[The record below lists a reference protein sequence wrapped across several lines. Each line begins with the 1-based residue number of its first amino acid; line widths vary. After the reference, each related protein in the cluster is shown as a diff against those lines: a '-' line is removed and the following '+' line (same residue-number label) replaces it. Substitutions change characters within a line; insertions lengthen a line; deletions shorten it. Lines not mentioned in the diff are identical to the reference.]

1 MGVTDIDLLV
11 LGAAEVTT
19 PTGNEARLGAELG
32 DVKVIENGAVAV
44 DDGRVLEV
52 GPEKELRA
60 RYSPERTLDAGG
72 GTVLP
77 GLIDAHTHPVFAG
90 TREREFE
97 QRVAG
102 ASYLEIAQA
111 GGGIASSL
119 EGVRGADLTRLTMLL
134 LERAD
139 RFLAA
144 GTTTLEAK
152 TGYGLT
158 LEDEL
163 RGLEAIAAAD
173 RAHPIDLVPTCL
185 AAHAYPPEFA
195 QDRAGYEDLLIRE
208 VWPEVARQG
217 IARYADV
224 FTEAHVFDIEASRRV
239 MGAAAEAG
247 LALRMHVDQLTPL
260 GGAELAAELG
270 ARSADHLE
278 HVSRAGAEA
287 LARSGVVATLSPLV
301 PLYLRETQEAPARR
315 LVQAGVAVALSTDF
329 NPGSCYCLSLFEVCS
344 WAALRY
350 GFSAAEALTAVTLN
364 GAASLDMAG
373 DRGSLEPG
381 KRADLVVTDLP
392 SHLHL
397 TYELGR
403 SPVRAV
409 VKDGH
414 QVYPQ
419 PVD

>member
-1 MGVTDIDLLV
+1 MIDIDLLV
-11 LGAAEVTT
+11 LGTSEVTT
-19 PTGNEARLGAELG
+19 PTGSAARLGSDLARVQVTEG
-32 DVKVIENGAVAV
+32 GAVAINA
-44 DDGRVLEV
+44 GRVLAV
-52 GPEKELRA
+52 GSERDLLA
-60 RYSPERTLDAGG
+60 RYSPKSTLDAGG

-77 GLIDAHTHPVFAG
+77 GFIDAHTHPVFAG

-97 QRVAG
+97 QRMAG
-102 ASYLEIAQA
+102 ASYVEIAQA

-119 EGVRGADLTRLTMLL
+119 EGVRGADLEQLTLL
-134 LERAD
+134 LLGRAD

-158 LEDEL
+158 LQDEL
-163 RGLEAIAAAD
+163 RGLEAISAAD
-173 RAHPIDLVPTCL
+173 RAHPVDLVPTCL
-185 AAHAYPPEFA
+185 AAHAYPPEFS
-195 QDRAGYEDLLIRE
+195 QDRAGYEDLLVRE

-224 FTEAHVFDIEASRRV
+224 FTEAHVFDLEASRRV

-278 HVSRAGAEA
+278 HVSPKGAEA
-287 LARSGVVATLSPLV
+287 LARAGVVATLSPLV
-301 PLYLRETQEAPARR
+301 PLYLRESQEAPARQ
-315 LVQAGVAVALSTDF
+315 LVEAGVAVALSTDF

-344 WAALRY
+344 WSALRY

-364 GAASLDMAG
+364 AAASLDLEH
-373 DRGSLEPG
+373 DRGTLEPG
-381 KRADLVVTDLP
+381 KRADLLVTDLP

-409 VKDGH
+409 VKDGR

-419 PVD
+419 PVG

>member
-1 MGVTDIDLLV
+1 MIDIDLLV
-11 LGAAEVTT
+11 LGTSEVTT
-19 PTGNEARLGAELG
+19 PTGSAARLGSDLARVQVTEG
-32 DVKVIENGAVAV
+32 GAVAINA
-44 DDGRVLEV
+44 GRVLAV
-52 GPEKELRA
+52 GPERDLLA
-60 RYSPERTLDAGG
+60 RYSPKTTLDAGG

-77 GLIDAHTHPVFAG
+77 GFIDAHTHPVFAG

-97 QRVAG
+97 QRMAG
-102 ASYLEIAQA
+102 ASYVEIAQA

-119 EGVRGADLTRLTMLL
+119 EGVRGADLEQLTLL
-134 LERAD
+134 LLGRAD

-158 LEDEL
+158 LQDEL
-163 RGLEAIAAAD
+163 RGLEAISAAD
-173 RAHPIDLVPTCL
+173 RAHPVDLVPTCL
-185 AAHAYPPEFA
+185 AAHAYPPEFS
-195 QDRAGYEDLLIRE
+195 QDRAGYEDLLVRE

-224 FTEAHVFDIEASRRV
+224 FTEAHVFDLEASRRV

-278 HVSRAGAEA
+278 HVSPEGAEA
-287 LARSGVVATLSPLV
+287 LARAGVVATLSPLV
-301 PLYLRETQEAPARR
+301 PLYLRESQEAPARQ
-315 LVQAGVAVALSTDF
+315 LVEAGVAVALSTDF

-344 WAALRY
+344 WSALRY

-364 GAASLDMAG
+364 AAASLDLEH
-373 DRGSLEPG
+373 DRGTLEPG
-381 KRADLVVTDLP
+381 KRADLLVTDLP

-409 VKDGH
+409 VKDGR

-419 PVD
+419 PVG